1 MNAPL
6 QPILVMMSYRGGA
19 RLTRCLN
26 SIAASQQHFAR
37 IVLSITATQDSED
50 MQQATQFASQHPK
63 VEVIC
68 TNRELPTMEHQAFW
82 VTHLEKTGVRRDD
95 WIYWLAY
102 DDEVRTTG
110 INELVDEY
118 GNWPLELGT
127 AYFGPWAMRHE
138 QPDHLFDGPFDEPL
152 ESWTSFP
159 INGPLKLPVLD
170 WIEDQLIQPTYMQ
183 MSGSVC
189 QFTSY
194 LQIRDFKPKKTG
206 PMRIE
211 MATAAA
217 TCNQFVAEFPT
228 SVSIIYGR
236 SNSDRANYG
245 SAARNQ
251 DFHLLVTILRRTISE
266 PSTLVKTLTM
276 ILSAARATRNTSRV
290 TEDWRVRELVSP

>member
-19 RLTRCLN
+19 RLTRCLQ

-50 MQQATQFASQHPK
+50 MQQATQFASHHPK

-82 VTHLEKTGVRRDD
+82 VTHLEKTAVTKND

-110 INELVDEY
+110 INELVDQD
-118 GNWPLELGT
+118 GNWPLEPKT

-159 INGPLKLPVLD
+159 LNGPLKLPVLD
-170 WIEDQLIQPTYMQ
+170 WIEDQLVQPTYIQ

-189 QFTSY
+189 QFASY
-194 LQIRDFKPKKTG
+194 LQIRDAKPKKTG

-211 MATAAA
+211 MAIAAA
-217 TCNQFVAEFPT
+217 TCNHFVAELPT
-228 SVSIIYGR
+228 PVSIIYGR
-236 SNSDRANYG
+236 SNSDRASYG

-251 DFHLLVTILRRTISE
+251 DLHLFATILRRTITE
-266 PSTLVKTLTM
+266 PSTPVKSLNM
-276 ILSAARATRNTSRV
+276 ILNAAKVKRSTSRV